1 MEAPAFKPS
10 ILDRAISAISP
21 VAGMKRLAARQ
32 VLHQF
37 SYDGAR
43 ATTKRAQ
50 APAQIAPNSFSVQRD
65 RLQLLR
71 EATDLE
77 NNFAPAKTLN
87 RKYAMYV
94 APQGY
99 HAQTGDSQLDTDVEQ
114 YLNQI
119 WFPNADVAGRA
130 DFFRLMEFGVIGM
143 NRGGDY
149 GWAYMRPG
157 FEEGM
162 SIDDA
167 AQLPFAIQPVE
178 SDRIG
183 GVYQNVVSED
193 YVSGVIVGQDGAKVG
208 YRVFRRGMS
217 AGQYMDPVDVPASQ
231 FVHYLDPMLVDMYR
245 GVSKL
250 DAACSQLRD
259 LYEMID
265 LTKGKSKL
273 AAALTVFTNS
283 IGATSGSGAMDGY
296 SSQLFDNQ
304 QSGMQQDILYG
315 QINHLTAGQD
325 IKFPSNESPG
335 TSDQYL
341 MNLLLKLVA
350 MSYNLP
356 FSFAL
361 DATALG
367 GVSSRLESEQA
378 KAEFE
383 RGQNVLAPHAHRI
396 KNAALID
403 AIGKGYFPA
412 SVADKI
418 GRGRWSYRPHP
429 QPDIGKEA
437 NAAMNLYQNG
447 LLNPMQYWTDDAQDP
462 ENVAKDMVRW
472 AVIKRD
478 AAAREGFTVEEVFG
492 SGPAKPTNISQSET
506 TNTDENGQPVAKA
519 FKQTPAE
526 AERAAVIRELVDLLR
541 EKLPTDQ
548 AIAAAYHIYDG
559 GKTRP
564 QLVAEV
570 RAHLKE
576 KGHANG
582 RRFEFEGWDESKH
595 DRADDGKFGDG
606 GGGHEKKTRSEVR
619 SARASVGE
627 LHPAT
632 KSGKG
637 KNSTLTLADG
647 SPLPPHIKPAMIPPA
662 YANNI
667 KVSKDEKADV
677 WATSEDKDGNVKRVY
692 NPKFSQGNQDVK
704 WNRVTEGVGSINSI
718 RSQIHSDRNSGK
730 NKEESDASWLMSQQA
745 TRPGSEEDTKGNKA
759 LWGNAVSAADFVLTP
774 QKKGPPKVS
783 LKVGDSTIPLRDEGA
798 RAEIAARIASGKPM
812 ENAGYWIKSHGATTL
827 EGRHIVPDID
837 GGARLQ
843 FMGKEGVW
851 HDHKVSDTH
860 LAKML
865 LERKSKAGDTGKIF
879 NTDYSKV
886 AKYAGT
892 LGNGNFSPK
901 DLRTIRANELAH
913 QIIGSEPLHF
923 DSDDERKSFIKSVA
937 EKVSGVLGN
946 RPQQALESYINP
958 AIFDRL
964 KVRQAA

>member
-1 MEAPAFKPS
+1 METPAFKPS
-10 ILDRAISAISP
+10 LLDRAISAISP

-37 SYDGAR
+37 DYDGAR

-99 HAQTGDSQLDTDVEQ
+99 HAQTGDSQLDADVEH
-114 YLNQI
+114 YLNHT
-119 WFPNADVAGRA
+119 WFPTADVAGRA

-157 FEEGM
+157 FEDGM
-162 SIDDA
+162 SVDDA
-167 AQLPFAIQPVE
+167 ARLPFAIQPVE

-193 YVSGVIVGQDGAKVG
+193 YVSGVMIGEDGAKVG
-208 YRVFRRGMS
+208 YRIFRRGMS

-259 LYEMID
+259 LYEMIE

-283 IGATSGSGAMDGY
+283 IGATAGTGAMDGY

-304 QSGMQQDILYG
+304 QSGLQQDILYG

-325 IKFPSNESPG
+325 IKFPANESPG

-383 RGQNVLAPHAHRI
+383 RGQKVLAPHAHRI

-403 AIGKGYFPA
+403 AIGKGLFPA
-412 SVADKI
+412 SVAEKI

-472 AVIKRD
+472 AVIKRE

-506 TNTDENGQPVAKA
+506 TTTDENGQPVEPAAKA
-519 FKQTPAE
+519 FAKRPKKTPAE
-526 AERAAVIRELVDLLR
+526 AERAAIIRDLVDLLK

-548 AIAAAYHIYDG
+548 AIAAAYKIYDA
-559 GKTRP
+559 GKTRA
-564 QLVAEV
+564 QLVSEV
-570 RAHLKE
+570 QARLKE
-576 KGHANG
+576 KEKKAKISKKTPVEKAPDERKPEAVKRAAIIQELIELLKEKLPADQAIAAAYKIYDSGKTREQLVSEVKARLKNKKTNMEMS
-582 RRFEFEGWDESKH
+582 EFESWDESKLLP
-595 DRADDGKFGDG
+595 
-606 GGGHEKKTRSEVR
+606 EK
-619 SARASVGE
+619 
-627 LHPAT
+627 HPKAT
-632 KSGKG
+632 K
-637 KNSTLTLADG
+637 
-647 SPLPPHIKPAMIPPA
+647 
-662 YANNI
+662 
-667 KVSKDEKADV
+667 
-677 WATSEDKDGNVKRVY
+677 
-692 NPKFSQGNQDVK
+692 
-704 WNRVTEGVGSINSI
+704 
-718 RSQIHSDRNSGK
+718 
-730 NKEESDASWLMSQQA
+730 
-745 TRPGSEEDTKGNKA
+745 
-759 LWGNAVSAADFVLTP
+759 
-774 QKKGPPKVS
+774 
-783 LKVGDSTIPLRDEGA
+783 
-798 RAEIAARIASGKPM
+798 
-812 ENAGYWIKSHGATTL
+812 
-827 EGRHIVPDID
+827 
-837 GGARLQ
+837 
-843 FMGKEGVW
+843 
-851 HDHKVSDTH
+851 
-860 LAKML
+860 
-865 LERKSKAGDTGKIF
+865 
-879 NTDYSKV
+879 
-886 AKYAGT
+886 
-892 LGNGNFSPK
+892 
-901 DLRTIRANELAH
+901 
-913 QIIGSEPLHF
+913 
-923 DSDDERKSFIKSVA
+923 
-937 EKVSGVLGN
+937 
-946 RPQQALESYINP
+946 
-958 AIFDRL
+958 
-964 KVRQAA
+964 

>member
-1 MEAPAFKPS
+1 MDAPKFKPTF
-10 ILDRAISAISP
+10 LDRAISAISP
-21 VAGMKRLAARQ
+21 VAGMRRMAARQ

-37 SYDGAR
+37 NYDGAR

-99 HAQTGDSQLDTDVEQ
+99 HAQTGDTQLDTDVEH

-130 DFFRLMEFGVIGM
+130 DFFRLLEFGVIGM

-149 GWAYMRPG
+149 GWAFMRPG

-162 SIDDA
+162 SVDDA
-167 AQLPFAIQPVE
+167 AKLPFAVQPVE

-193 YVSGVIVGQDGAKVG
+193 YVSGVIVGADGAKVG
-208 YRVFRRGMS
+208 YRVFRRGMA
-217 AGQYMDPVDVPASQ
+217 AGQYVDPVDVPASQ

-250 DAACSQLRD
+250 DTACANLRD

-283 IGATSGSGAMDGY
+283 IGATSGPGAMDGY

-304 QSGMQQDILYG
+304 QNGLQQDILYG

-383 RGQNVLAPHAHRI
+383 RGQRVLAPHAHRM

-418 GRGRWSYRPHP
+418 GNGRWSYRPHP

-447 LLNPMQYWTDDAQDP
+447 LLNPLQYWTDDAQDP
-462 ENVAKDMVRW
+462 EKVAQDMVRW
-472 AVIKRD
+472 AAIKRD
-478 AAAREGFTVEEVFG
+478 AAAAQGFTVAEVFG
-492 SGPAKPTNISQSET
+492 NGPAKPTNISQSET
-506 TNTDENGQPVAKA
+506 MQTGEDGQPIEPETTPKQFAFDPSQERDDNGQWVGDGGGDGVPKKKPAGKIGIDETQAILKHIGYKMEPMPYDPIKGTQYRVTHVASGKSSVKSAHEIAHKVAGMRGKIVAKETLKENTQKEA
-519 FKQTPAE
+519 INMLSQTPAE
-526 AERAAVIRELVDLLR
+526 RERAAIIRDLVDLLK

-548 AIAAAYHIYDG
+548 AIAAAYRIYDS
-559 GKTRP
+559 GKTRA

-570 RAHLKE
+570 QARLKE
-576 KGHANG
+576 NG
-582 RRFEFEGWDESKH
+582 
-595 DRADDGKFGDG
+595 
-606 GGGHEKKTRSEVR
+606 KK
-619 SARASVGE
+619 
-627 LHPAT
+627 
-632 KSGKG
+632 
-637 KNSTLTLADG
+637 
-647 SPLPPHIKPAMIPPA
+647 
-662 YANNI
+662 
-667 KVSKDEKADV
+667 
-677 WATSEDKDGNVKRVY
+677 
-692 NPKFSQGNQDVK
+692 
-704 WNRVTEGVGSINSI
+704 
-718 RSQIHSDRNSGK
+718 
-730 NKEESDASWLMSQQA
+730 
-745 TRPGSEEDTKGNKA
+745 
-759 LWGNAVSAADFVLTP
+759 
-774 QKKGPPKVS
+774 
-783 LKVGDSTIPLRDEGA
+783 
-798 RAEIAARIASGKPM
+798 
-812 ENAGYWIKSHGATTL
+812 
-827 EGRHIVPDID
+827 
-837 GGARLQ
+837 
-843 FMGKEGVW
+843 
-851 HDHKVSDTH
+851 
-860 LAKML
+860 
-865 LERKSKAGDTGKIF
+865 
-879 NTDYSKV
+879 
-886 AKYAGT
+886 
-892 LGNGNFSPK
+892 
-901 DLRTIRANELAH
+901 
-913 QIIGSEPLHF
+913 
-923 DSDDERKSFIKSVA
+923 
-937 EKVSGVLGN
+937 
-946 RPQQALESYINP
+946 
-958 AIFDRL
+958 
-964 KVRQAA
+964 

>member
-37 SYDGAR
+37 SYDGAQ

-99 HAQTGDSQLDTDVEQ
+99 HAQTGDPQLDTDVEH
-114 YLNQI
+114 YLNHL

-157 FEEGM
+157 YEEGM

-383 RGQNVLAPHAHRI
+383 RGQKVLAPHAHRI

-403 AIGKGYFPA
+403 AIGKGLFPA

-418 GRGRWSYRPHP
+418 GSGRWSYRPHP

-472 AVIKRD
+472 AIIKRD

-506 TNTDENGQPVAKA
+506 TTTDENGQPVEPAAKA
-519 FKQTPAE
+519 FAKRPKKTPAE
-526 AERAAVIRELVDLLR
+526 AERAVIIRDLVDLLK

-548 AIAAAYHIYDG
+548 AIAAAYKIYDT
-559 GKTRP
+559 GKTRA
-564 QLVAEV
+564 QLVSEV
-570 RAHLKE
+570 QARLKE
-576 KGHANG
+576 KEKNAKISKKAPVDKTPAEKTPEATKRAAIIQDLIELLKEKLPADQAIAAAYKIYDSGKTREQLVSEVKARLKNKKTNMEMS
-582 RRFEFEGWDESKH
+582 EFASWDESKV
-595 DRADDGKFGDG
+595 DRANDGKFGG
-606 GGGHEKKTRSEVR
+606 GGGESKSSSEGETKSTKPSKTEVLKAKLEKLKAGNLERAKDLAETNARVQELHGKLVDQLKSNKSTDELKKTVADLGAKLAETE
-619 SARASVGE
+619 A
-627 LHPAT
+627 HT
-632 KSGKG
+632 KSIEAALANEDRISDKYGDDSDESKSAKEKTSKAA
-637 KNSTLTLADG
+637 KNL
-647 SPLPPHIKPAMIPPA
+647 
-662 YANNI
+662 
-667 KVSKDEKADV
+667 
-677 WATSEDKDGNVKRVY
+677 
-692 NPKFSQGNQDVK
+692 NQ
-704 WNRVTEGVGSINSI
+704 NEPINSI
-718 RSQIHSDRNSGK
+718 KFAAVGERGGIKASPKAPKSDTPNKDPQGK
-730 NKEESDASWLMSQQA
+730 GTA
-745 TRPGSEEDTKGNKA
+745 KG
-759 LWGNAVSAADFVLTP
+759 D
-774 QKKGPPKVS
+774 
-783 LKVGDSTIPLRDEGA
+783 
-798 RAEIAARIASGKPM
+798 ASGKSGAKVTADQEKTLQNKADEFNDKESNTKNGRASLGALKSVFQRGLGAFATSHSPVVKSAEQWAFARVNAFLYLLKNGRP
-812 ENAGYWIKSHGATTL
+812 ENAKYTTDFDLLPEKHPKAT
-827 EGRHIVPDID
+827 
-837 GGARLQ
+837 
-843 FMGKEGVW
+843 K
-851 HDHKVSDTH
+851 
-860 LAKML
+860 
-865 LERKSKAGDTGKIF
+865 
-879 NTDYSKV
+879 
-886 AKYAGT
+886 
-892 LGNGNFSPK
+892 
-901 DLRTIRANELAH
+901 
-913 QIIGSEPLHF
+913 
-923 DSDDERKSFIKSVA
+923 
-937 EKVSGVLGN
+937 
-946 RPQQALESYINP
+946 
-958 AIFDRL
+958 
-964 KVRQAA
+964 

>member
-1 MEAPAFKPS
+1 METPAFKPS
-10 ILDRAISAISP
+10 LLDRAISAISP

-37 SYDGAR
+37 DYDGAR

-99 HAQTGDSQLDTDVEQ
+99 HAQTGDSQLDADVEH
-114 YLNQI
+114 YLNHT

-157 FEEGM
+157 FEDGM
-162 SIDDA
+162 SVDDA
-167 AQLPFAIQPVE
+167 ARLPFAIQPVE

-193 YVSGVIVGQDGAKVG
+193 YVSGVMIGEDGAKVG

-259 LYEMID
+259 LYEMIE

-283 IGATSGSGAMDGY
+283 IGATAGTGAMDGY

-304 QSGMQQDILYG
+304 QSGLQQDILYG

-325 IKFPSNESPG
+325 IKFPANESPG

-383 RGQNVLAPHAHRI
+383 RGQKVLAPHAHRI

-403 AIGKGYFPA
+403 AIGKGLFPA
-412 SVADKI
+412 SVAEKI

-472 AVIKRD
+472 AVIKRE

-506 TNTDENGQPVAKA
+506 TVAEDPVEPAAKA
-519 FKQTPAE
+519 FKKTPAE
-526 AERAAVIRELVDLLR
+526 AERAAIIRDLVDLLK

-548 AIAAAYHIYDG
+548 AIAAAYKIYDA
-559 GKTRP
+559 GKTRA
-564 QLVAEV
+564 QLVSEV
-570 RAHLKE
+570 KARLKNKKTNME
-576 KGHANG
+576 MS
-582 RRFEFEGWDESKH
+582 EFESWDESKLLP
-595 DRADDGKFGDG
+595 
-606 GGGHEKKTRSEVR
+606 EK
-619 SARASVGE
+619 
-627 LHPAT
+627 HPKAT
-632 KSGKG
+632 K
-637 KNSTLTLADG
+637 
-647 SPLPPHIKPAMIPPA
+647 
-662 YANNI
+662 
-667 KVSKDEKADV
+667 
-677 WATSEDKDGNVKRVY
+677 
-692 NPKFSQGNQDVK
+692 
-704 WNRVTEGVGSINSI
+704 
-718 RSQIHSDRNSGK
+718 
-730 NKEESDASWLMSQQA
+730 
-745 TRPGSEEDTKGNKA
+745 
-759 LWGNAVSAADFVLTP
+759 
-774 QKKGPPKVS
+774 
-783 LKVGDSTIPLRDEGA
+783 
-798 RAEIAARIASGKPM
+798 
-812 ENAGYWIKSHGATTL
+812 
-827 EGRHIVPDID
+827 
-837 GGARLQ
+837 
-843 FMGKEGVW
+843 
-851 HDHKVSDTH
+851 
-860 LAKML
+860 
-865 LERKSKAGDTGKIF
+865 
-879 NTDYSKV
+879 
-886 AKYAGT
+886 
-892 LGNGNFSPK
+892 
-901 DLRTIRANELAH
+901 
-913 QIIGSEPLHF
+913 
-923 DSDDERKSFIKSVA
+923 
-937 EKVSGVLGN
+937 
-946 RPQQALESYINP
+946 
-958 AIFDRL
+958 
-964 KVRQAA
+964 

>member
-99 HAQTGDSQLDTDVEQ
+99 HAQTGDPQLDTDVEH
-114 YLNQI
+114 YLNHL

-167 AQLPFAIQPVE
+167 SQLPFAIQPVE

-383 RGQNVLAPHAHRI
+383 RGQKVLAPHAHRI

-403 AIGKGYFPA
+403 AIGKGLFPA
-412 SVADKI
+412 SVAEKI
-418 GRGRWSYRPHP
+418 GSGRWSYRPHP

-472 AVIKRD
+472 AIIKRD

-506 TNTDENGQPVAKA
+506 TTTDENGQPVEPAAKA
-519 FKQTPAE
+519 FAKRPKKTPAE
-526 AERAAVIRELVDLLR
+526 AERAAIIRDLVDLLK

-548 AIAAAYHIYDG
+548 AIAAAYKIYDS
-559 GKTRP
+559 GKTRA
-564 QLVAEV
+564 QLVSEV
-570 RAHLKE
+570 QARLKE
-576 KGHANG
+576 KEKNAKISKKAPVDKTPAEKKPEATKRAAIIQDLIELLKEKLPADQAIAAAYKIYDSGKTREQLVSEVKARLKNKKTNMEMS
-582 RRFEFEGWDESKH
+582 EFESWDESKV
-595 DRADDGKFGDG
+595 DRADDGKFGG
-606 GGGHEKKTRSEVR
+606 GGGGSKSSSEGETKSTKPSKTEALKAKLEKLKAGNLERAKDLAETNARVQELHGKLVDQLKSNKSTDELKKTVADLGAKLAETE
-619 SARASVGE
+619 A
-627 LHPAT
+627 HT
-632 KSGKG
+632 KSIAAALANEDRISDKYGDDSDESKSAKEKTSKAA
-637 KNSTLTLADG
+637 KNL
-647 SPLPPHIKPAMIPPA
+647 
-662 YANNI
+662 
-667 KVSKDEKADV
+667 
-677 WATSEDKDGNVKRVY
+677 
-692 NPKFSQGNQDVK
+692 NQ
-704 WNRVTEGVGSINSI
+704 NEPINSI
-718 RSQIHSDRNSGK
+718 KFAAVGERGGIKASPKAPKSDTPNKDPQGK
-730 NKEESDASWLMSQQA
+730 GTA
-745 TRPGSEEDTKGNKA
+745 KG
-759 LWGNAVSAADFVLTP
+759 D
-774 QKKGPPKVS
+774 
-783 LKVGDSTIPLRDEGA
+783 
-798 RAEIAARIASGKPM
+798 ASGKSGAKVTAEQEKTLQNKADEFNEKESNTKNGRAALGALKSVFQRGLGAFATSHSPVVKSAEQWAFARVNAFLYLLKNGRP
-812 ENAGYWIKSHGATTL
+812 ENAKYTTDFDLLPEKHPKAT
-827 EGRHIVPDID
+827 
-837 GGARLQ
+837 
-843 FMGKEGVW
+843 K
-851 HDHKVSDTH
+851 
-860 LAKML
+860 
-865 LERKSKAGDTGKIF
+865 
-879 NTDYSKV
+879 
-886 AKYAGT
+886 
-892 LGNGNFSPK
+892 
-901 DLRTIRANELAH
+901 
-913 QIIGSEPLHF
+913 
-923 DSDDERKSFIKSVA
+923 
-937 EKVSGVLGN
+937 
-946 RPQQALESYINP
+946 
-958 AIFDRL
+958 
-964 KVRQAA
+964 

>member
-1 MEAPAFKPS
+1 
-10 ILDRAISAISP
+10 
-21 VAGMKRLAARQ
+21 
-32 VLHQF
+32 
-37 SYDGAR
+37 
-43 ATTKRAQ
+43 
-50 APAQIAPNSFSVQRD
+50 
-65 RLQLLR
+65 
-71 EATDLE
+71 
-77 NNFAPAKTLN
+77 
-87 RKYAMYV
+87 MYV

-99 HAQTGDSQLDTDVEQ
+99 HAQTGDSQLDTDVEH

-130 DFFRLMEFGVIGM
+130 DFFRLLEFGVIGM

-149 GWAYMRPG
+149 GWAFMRPG

-162 SIDDA
+162 NVDDA
-167 AQLPFAIQPVE
+167 AKLPFAIQPVE

-193 YVSGVIVGQDGAKVG
+193 YVSGVIIGEDGAKVG

-250 DAACSQLRD
+250 DAACANLRD

-265 LTKGKSKL
+265 LTKGKAKL

-283 IGATSGSGAMDGY
+283 IGATAGTGAMDGY
-296 SSQLFDNQ
+296 ASQVFDNQ
-304 QSGMQQDILYG
+304 QSGLQQDILYG
-315 QINHLTAGQD
+315 QINHLTAGSE

-341 MNLLLKLVA
+341 MTMLLKLVA

-383 RGQNVLAPHAHRI
+383 RGQKVLAPHAHRI

-472 AVIKRD
+472 AVIKRE
-478 AAAREGFTVEEVFG
+478 AAQREGFTVEEVFG

-506 TNTDENGQPVAKA
+506 TTTDENGQPVAKA

-526 AERAAVIRELVDLLR
+526 AERAAVIRELVDLLKA
-541 EKLPTDQ
+541 KLPTDQ
-548 AIAAAYHIYDG
+548 AIAAAYKIYDA
-559 GKTRP
+559 GKTRA

-570 RAHLKE
+570 KARLKDNSHSAE
-576 KGHANG
+576 RH
-582 RRFEFEGWDESKH
+582 FETWDESKH
-595 DRADDGKFGDG
+595 PRADDGKFGG
-606 GGGHEKKTRSEVR
+606 GGKKSKGDPEYSTGGVPWTKRKIDSYKVGNLLQEAGVHVKESDVYGSQAVITTSSRDHADKAAMLLNKTGIYKVRGIVETTEDAKENKGTNLVPTQVKIWRVHAHIPQAKSPEKK
-619 SARASVGE
+619 
-627 LHPAT
+627 
-632 KSGKG
+632 
-637 KNSTLTLADG
+637 
-647 SPLPPHIKPAMIPPA
+647 
-662 YANNI
+662 
-667 KVSKDEKADV
+667 
-677 WATSEDKDGNVKRVY
+677 
-692 NPKFSQGNQDVK
+692 
-704 WNRVTEGVGSINSI
+704 
-718 RSQIHSDRNSGK
+718 
-730 NKEESDASWLMSQQA
+730 
-745 TRPGSEEDTKGNKA
+745 
-759 LWGNAVSAADFVLTP
+759 
-774 QKKGPPKVS
+774 
-783 LKVGDSTIPLRDEGA
+783 
-798 RAEIAARIASGKPM
+798 
-812 ENAGYWIKSHGATTL
+812 
-827 EGRHIVPDID
+827 
-837 GGARLQ
+837 
-843 FMGKEGVW
+843 
-851 HDHKVSDTH
+851 
-860 LAKML
+860 
-865 LERKSKAGDTGKIF
+865 
-879 NTDYSKV
+879 
-886 AKYAGT
+886 
-892 LGNGNFSPK
+892 
-901 DLRTIRANELAH
+901 
-913 QIIGSEPLHF
+913 
-923 DSDDERKSFIKSVA
+923 
-937 EKVSGVLGN
+937 
-946 RPQQALESYINP
+946 
-958 AIFDRL
+958 
-964 KVRQAA
+964 

>member
-99 HAQTGDSQLDTDVEQ
+99 HAQTGDPQLDTDVEH
-114 YLNQI
+114 YLNHL

-157 FEEGM
+157 YEEGM

-167 AQLPFAIQPVE
+167 SQLPFAIQPVE

-383 RGQNVLAPHAHRI
+383 RGQKVLAPHAHRI

-403 AIGKGYFPA
+403 AIGKGLFPA

-418 GRGRWSYRPHP
+418 GSGRWSYRPHP

-472 AVIKRD
+472 AIIKRD

-506 TNTDENGQPVAKA
+506 TTTEENGDPVKTEKEFHRLAVDPSVK
-519 FKQTPAE
+519 
-526 AERAAVIRELVDLLR
+526 RAVTIRYMVDLLK
-541 EKLPTDQ
+541 EVLPTEQ
-548 AIAAAYHIYDG
+548 AIAAAYKIYDSDQVRPSVANEVSDKIIERDKAIKDRIKFREEQAIQKAKEHVNIVREAVALLKG
-559 GKTRP
+559 MGVSENYAQIIAQYVQDNFKTRR
-564 QLVAEV
+564 QMLAVARRKGEEW
-570 RAHLKE
+570 LKLNKPE
-576 KGHANG
+576 NKGTKKEA
-582 RRFEFEGWDESKH
+582 SKF
-595 DRADDGKFGDG
+595 A
-606 GGGHEKKTRSEVR
+606 
-619 SARASVGE
+619 AVGE
-627 LHPAT
+627 RGGIKASPKAP
-632 KSGKG
+632 KSDTPNKNPQGKG
-637 KNSTLTLADG
+637 TA
-647 SPLPPHIKPAMIPPA
+647 
-662 YANNI
+662 
-667 KVSKDEKADV
+667 
-677 WATSEDKDGNVKRVY
+677 
-692 NPKFSQGNQDVK
+692 
-704 WNRVTEGVGSINSI
+704 
-718 RSQIHSDRNSGK
+718 
-730 NKEESDASWLMSQQA
+730 
-745 TRPGSEEDTKGNKA
+745 KG
-759 LWGNAVSAADFVLTP
+759 D
-774 QKKGPPKVS
+774 
-783 LKVGDSTIPLRDEGA
+783 
-798 RAEIAARIASGKPM
+798 ASGKSGAKVTAEQEKTLQNKADEFNDKESNTKNGRASLGALKSVFQRGLGAFATSHSPVVKSAEQWAFARVNAFLYLLKNGRP
-812 ENAGYWIKSHGATTL
+812 ENAKYTTDFDLLPEKHPKAT
-827 EGRHIVPDID
+827 
-837 GGARLQ
+837 
-843 FMGKEGVW
+843 K
-851 HDHKVSDTH
+851 
-860 LAKML
+860 
-865 LERKSKAGDTGKIF
+865 
-879 NTDYSKV
+879 
-886 AKYAGT
+886 
-892 LGNGNFSPK
+892 
-901 DLRTIRANELAH
+901 
-913 QIIGSEPLHF
+913 
-923 DSDDERKSFIKSVA
+923 
-937 EKVSGVLGN
+937 
-946 RPQQALESYINP
+946 
-958 AIFDRL
+958 
-964 KVRQAA
+964 

>member
-21 VAGMKRLAARQ
+21 VAGMRRLAARQ

-37 SYDGAR
+37 SYDGAQ

-99 HAQTGDSQLDTDVEQ
+99 HAQTGDPQLDTDVEY
-114 YLNQI
+114 YLNHL

-157 FEEGM
+157 YEEGM

-167 AQLPFAIQPVE
+167 SQLPFAIQPVE

-193 YVSGVIVGQDGAKVG
+193 YVSGVIIGQDGAKVG

-259 LYEMID
+259 LYEMIE

-383 RGQNVLAPHAHRI
+383 RGQKVLAPHAHRI

-403 AIGKGYFPA
+403 AIGKGLFPA

-472 AVIKRD
+472 AIIKRD

-506 TNTDENGQPVAKA
+506 TTTDENGQPVEPAAKA
-519 FKQTPAE
+519 FAKRPKKTPAE
-526 AERAAVIRELVDLLR
+526 AERAAIIRDLVDLLK

-548 AIAAAYHIYDG
+548 AVAAAYKIYDE
-559 GKTRP
+559 GKTRA
-564 QLVAEV
+564 QLV
-570 RAHLKE
+570 
-576 KGHANG
+576 
-582 RRFEFEGWDESKH
+582 
-595 DRADDGKFGDG
+595 
-606 GGGHEKKTRSEVR
+606 SEVK
-619 SARASVGE
+619 ARLKDKGTKKEASEFAAVGE
-627 LHPAT
+627 RGGIKASPKAP
-632 KSGKG
+632 KSDTPNKDPQGKG
-637 KNSTLTLADG
+637 TA
-647 SPLPPHIKPAMIPPA
+647 
-662 YANNI
+662 
-667 KVSKDEKADV
+667 
-677 WATSEDKDGNVKRVY
+677 
-692 NPKFSQGNQDVK
+692 
-704 WNRVTEGVGSINSI
+704 
-718 RSQIHSDRNSGK
+718 
-730 NKEESDASWLMSQQA
+730 
-745 TRPGSEEDTKGNKA
+745 KG
-759 LWGNAVSAADFVLTP
+759 D
-774 QKKGPPKVS
+774 
-783 LKVGDSTIPLRDEGA
+783 
-798 RAEIAARIASGKPM
+798 ASGKSGAKVTADQEKTLQNKADEFNDNESNTKNGRAALGALKSVFQRGLGAFATSHSPVVKSAEQWAFARVNAFLYLLKNGRP
-812 ENAGYWIKSHGATTL
+812 ENAKYTTDFDLLPEKHPKAT
-827 EGRHIVPDID
+827 
-837 GGARLQ
+837 
-843 FMGKEGVW
+843 K
-851 HDHKVSDTH
+851 
-860 LAKML
+860 
-865 LERKSKAGDTGKIF
+865 
-879 NTDYSKV
+879 
-886 AKYAGT
+886 
-892 LGNGNFSPK
+892 
-901 DLRTIRANELAH
+901 
-913 QIIGSEPLHF
+913 
-923 DSDDERKSFIKSVA
+923 
-937 EKVSGVLGN
+937 
-946 RPQQALESYINP
+946 
-958 AIFDRL
+958 
-964 KVRQAA
+964 

>member
-1 MEAPAFKPS
+1 MDTPPFKPT

-21 VAGMKRLAARQ
+21 VAGMRRLAARQ

-99 HAQTGDSQLDTDVEQ
+99 HAQTGDSQLDTDVEY

-130 DFFRLMEFGVIGM
+130 DFFRLLDFGVIGM

-149 GWAYMRPG
+149 GWAFMRPG

-167 AQLPFAIQPVE
+167 AKLPFAIQPVE

-193 YVSGVIVGQDGAKVG
+193 YVSGVIIGEDGAKVG

-250 DAACSQLRD
+250 DAACANLRD

-265 LTKGKSKL
+265 LTKGKAKL

-283 IGATSGSGAMDGY
+283 IGATAGTGAMDGY
-296 SSQLFDNQ
+296 ASQVFDNQ
-304 QSGMQQDILYG
+304 QSGLQQDILYG
-315 QINHLTAGQD
+315 QINHLTAGSE

-341 MNLLLKLVA
+341 MTMLLKLVA

-383 RGQNVLAPHAHRI
+383 RGQKVLAPHAHRI

-472 AVIKRD
+472 AVIKRE
-478 AAAREGFTVEEVFG
+478 AAQREGFTVEEVFG

-506 TNTDENGQPVAKA
+506 TTTDENGQPVAKA

-526 AERAAVIRELVDLLR
+526 AERAAVIRELVDLLKA
-541 EKLPTDQ
+541 KLPTDQ
-548 AIAAAYHIYDG
+548 AIAAAYKIYDA
-559 GKTRP
+559 GKTRA

-570 RAHLKE
+570 K
-576 KGHANG
+576 
-582 RRFEFEGWDESKH
+582 
-595 DRADDGKFGDG
+595 
-606 GGGHEKKTRSEVR
+606 
-619 SARASVGE
+619 ARMA
-627 LHPAT
+627 
-632 KSGKG
+632 
-637 KNSTLTLADG
+637 
-647 SPLPPHIKPAMIPPA
+647 
-662 YANNI
+662 
-667 KVSKDEKADV
+667 
-677 WATSEDKDGNVKRVY
+677 
-692 NPKFSQGNQDVK
+692 
-704 WNRVTEGVGSINSI
+704 
-718 RSQIHSDRNSGK
+718 
-730 NKEESDASWLMSQQA
+730 
-745 TRPGSEEDTKGNKA
+745 
-759 LWGNAVSAADFVLTP
+759 
-774 QKKGPPKVS
+774 
-783 LKVGDSTIPLRDEGA
+783 
-798 RAEIAARIASGKPM
+798 
-812 ENAGYWIKSHGATTL
+812 
-827 EGRHIVPDID
+827 
-837 GGARLQ
+837 
-843 FMGKEGVW
+843 
-851 HDHKVSDTH
+851 
-860 LAKML
+860 
-865 LERKSKAGDTGKIF
+865 
-879 NTDYSKV
+879 
-886 AKYAGT
+886 
-892 LGNGNFSPK
+892 
-901 DLRTIRANELAH
+901 
-913 QIIGSEPLHF
+913 
-923 DSDDERKSFIKSVA
+923 
-937 EKVSGVLGN
+937 
-946 RPQQALESYINP
+946 
-958 AIFDRL
+958 
-964 KVRQAA
+964 

>member
-1 MEAPAFKPS
+1 MDTPPFKPT

-21 VAGMKRLAARQ
+21 VAGMRRLAARQ

-99 HAQTGDSQLDTDVEQ
+99 HAQTGDSQLDTDVEH

-130 DFFRLMEFGVIGM
+130 DFFRLLEFGVIGM

-149 GWAYMRPG
+149 GWAFMRPG

-167 AQLPFAIQPVE
+167 AKLPFAIQPVE

-193 YVSGVIVGQDGAKVG
+193 YVSGIIIGEDGAKVG

-250 DAACSQLRD
+250 DAACANLRD

-265 LTKGKSKL
+265 LTKGKAKL

-283 IGATSGSGAMDGY
+283 IGATAGTGAMDGY
-296 SSQLFDNQ
+296 ASQVFDNQ
-304 QSGMQQDILYG
+304 QSGLQQDILYG
-315 QINHLTAGQD
+315 QINHLTAGSE

-341 MNLLLKLVA
+341 MTMLLKLVA

-383 RGQNVLAPHAHRI
+383 RGQKVLAPHAHRI

-472 AVIKRD
+472 AVIKRE
-478 AAAREGFTVEEVFG
+478 AAQREGFTVEEVFG

-506 TNTDENGQPVAKA
+506 TTTDENGQPVAKA

-526 AERAAVIRELVDLLR
+526 AERAAVIRELVDLLKA
-541 EKLPTDQ
+541 KLPTDQ

-559 GKTRP
+559 GKTRA

-570 RAHLKE
+570 KSHLKQ

-582 RRFEFEGWDESKH
+582 RRFDFEEWDESKH
-595 DRADDGKFGDG
+595 PRADDGKFGG
-606 GGGHEKKTRSEVR
+606 GGGTSTIKPEHETIKSG
-619 SARASVGE
+619 GE
-627 LHPAT
+627 LTRHLKKHYALTTEEAKRLIQQSGLPAGANT
-632 KSGKG
+632 VHKPEQIK
-637 KNSTLTLADG
+637 KVLDAAKQIRDG
-647 SPLPPHIKPAMIPPA
+647 SSEAPKDTSQKAIASDLFKGGTYGKTYGLEAKEPRQNVGGVYSTGGFDFEGRPTADFWDDWSD
-662 YANNI
+662 N
-667 KVSKDEKADV
+667 KDEMKSKGWSV
-677 WATSEDKDGNVKRVY
+677 YKD
-692 NPKFSQGNQDVK
+692 
-704 WNRVTEGVGSINSI
+704 
-718 RSQIHSDRNSGK
+718 
-730 NKEESDASWLMSQQA
+730 
-745 TRPGSEEDTKGNKA
+745 
-759 LWGNAVSAADFVLTP
+759 
-774 QKKGPPKVS
+774 
-783 LKVGDSTIPLRDEGA
+783 
-798 RAEIAARIASGKPM
+798 
-812 ENAGYWIKSHGATTL
+812 
-827 EGRHIVPDID
+827 D
-837 GGARLQ
+837 GG
-843 FMGKEGVW
+843 FVIKFTVPIS
-851 HDHKVSDTH
+851 HVSH
-860 LAKML
+860 AESSL
-865 LERKSKAGDTGKIF
+865 R
-879 NTDYSKV
+879 
-886 AKYAGT
+886 GT
-892 LGNGNFSPK
+892 K
-901 DLRTIRANELAH
+901 
-913 QIIGSEPLHF
+913 
-923 DSDDERKSFIKSVA
+923 
-937 EKVSGVLGN
+937 
-946 RPQQALESYINP
+946 
-958 AIFDRL
+958 
-964 KVRQAA
+964 

>member
-1 MEAPAFKPS
+1 METPPFKPT

-21 VAGMKRLAARQ
+21 VAGMRRLAARQ

-99 HAQTGDSQLDTDVEQ
+99 HAQTGDSQLDTDVEH

-130 DFFRLMEFGVIGM
+130 DFFRLLEFGVIGM

-193 YVSGVIVGQDGAKVG
+193 YVSGIIIGEDGAKVG
-208 YRVFRRGMS
+208 YRVFRRGMA

-250 DAACSQLRD
+250 DAACANLRD

-265 LTKGKSKL
+265 LTKGKAKL

-283 IGATSGSGAMDGY
+283 IGATAGTGAMDGY
-296 SSQLFDNQ
+296 ASQVFDNQ
-304 QSGMQQDILYG
+304 QSGLQQDILYG
-315 QINHLTAGQD
+315 QINHLTAGSE

-341 MNLLLKLVA
+341 MTMLLKLVA

-383 RGQNVLAPHAHRI
+383 RGQKVLAPHAHRI

-412 SVADKI
+412 SVANKI

-472 AVIKRD
+472 AVIKRQ
-478 AAAREGFTVEEVFG
+478 AAQREGFTVEEVFG

-506 TNTDENGQPVAKA
+506 TTTDENGQPVAKA

-526 AERAAVIRELVDLLR
+526 AERAAVIRELVDLLKA
-541 EKLPTDQ
+541 KLPTDQ
-548 AIAAAYHIYDG
+548 AIAAAYKIYDA
-559 GKTRP
+559 GKTRA

-570 RAHLKE
+570 KANLKDNSHSAE
-576 KGHANG
+576 RH
-582 RRFEFEGWDESKH
+582 FETWDESKH
-595 DRADDGKFGDG
+595 PRADDGQFGDG
-606 GGGHEKKTRSEVR
+606 PGDSSKGKQEK
-619 SARASVGE
+619 ASKAE
-627 LHPAT
+627 T
-632 KSGKG
+632 KS
-637 KNSTLTLADG
+637 TR
-647 SPLPPHIKPAMIPPA
+647 PPPA
-662 YANNI
+662 KATPKCDERCQRAKAAHVMVDKSIQRYA
-667 KVSKDEKADV
+667 
-677 WATSEDKDGNVKRVY
+677 
-692 NPKFSQGNQDVK
+692 
-704 WNRVTEGVGSINSI
+704 
-718 RSQIHSDRNSGK
+718 
-730 NKEESDASWLMSQQA
+730 EEHNE
-745 TRPGSEEDTKGNKA
+745 P
-759 LWGNAVSAADFVLTP
+759 
-774 QKKGPPKVS
+774 
-783 LKVGDSTIPLRDEGA
+783 
-798 RAEIAARIASGKPM
+798 
-812 ENAGYWIKSHGATTL
+812 
-827 EGRHIVPDID
+827 
-837 GGARLQ
+837 
-843 FMGKEGVW
+843 
-851 HDHKVSDTH
+851 
-860 LAKML
+860 
-865 LERKSKAGDTGKIF
+865 
-879 NTDYSKV
+879 KV
-886 AKYAGT
+886 AKALGGVSFPNGEPIDIAIPGPDGVVKHGVELKTMVANSNGKITMKGDAIARKKSWERKNKAQIHTIVIDDSQVMNAKGEGKHDESKRKIYYASGY
-892 LGNGNFSPK
+892 GSF
-901 DLRTIRANELAH
+901 R
-913 QIIGSEPLHF
+913 IGSLHEVKGGW
-923 DSDDERKSFIKSVA
+923 DEVKGLMNTPYK
-937 EKVSGVLGN
+937 KL
-946 RPQQALESYINP
+946 PT
-958 AIFDRL
+958 
-964 KVRQAA
+964 AAKKR

>member
-99 HAQTGDSQLDTDVEQ
+99 HAQTGDPQLDTDVEH
-114 YLNQI
+114 YLNHL

-157 FEEGM
+157 YEEGM

-383 RGQNVLAPHAHRI
+383 RGQKVLAPHAHRI

-403 AIGKGYFPA
+403 AIGKGLFPA

-418 GRGRWSYRPHP
+418 GSGRWSYRPHP

-472 AVIKRD
+472 AIIKRD

-506 TNTDENGQPVAKA
+506 TTTDENGQPVEPAAKA
-519 FKQTPAE
+519 FAKRPKKTPAE
-526 AERAAVIRELVDLLR
+526 AERAVIIRDLVDLLK

-548 AIAAAYHIYDG
+548 AIAAAYKIYDT
-559 GKTRP
+559 GKTRA
-564 QLVAEV
+564 QLVSEV
-570 RAHLKE
+570 QARLKE
-576 KGHANG
+576 KEKNAKISKKAPVDKTPAEKTPEATKRAAIIQDLIELLKEKLPADQAIAAAYKIYDSGKTREQLVSEVKARLKNKKTNMEMS
-582 RRFEFEGWDESKH
+582 EFASWDESKV
-595 DRADDGKFGDG
+595 DRANDGKFGG
-606 GGGHEKKTRSEVR
+606 GGGESKSSSEGETKSTKPSKTEVLKAKLEKLKAGNLERAKDLAETNARVQELHGKLVDQLKSNKSTDELKKTVADLGAKLAETE
-619 SARASVGE
+619 A
-627 LHPAT
+627 HT
-632 KSGKG
+632 KSIEAALANEDRISDKYGDDSDESKSAKEKTSKAA
-637 KNSTLTLADG
+637 KNL
-647 SPLPPHIKPAMIPPA
+647 
-662 YANNI
+662 
-667 KVSKDEKADV
+667 
-677 WATSEDKDGNVKRVY
+677 
-692 NPKFSQGNQDVK
+692 NQ
-704 WNRVTEGVGSINSI
+704 NEPINSI
-718 RSQIHSDRNSGK
+718 KFAAVGERGGIKASPKAPKSDTPNKDPQGK
-730 NKEESDASWLMSQQA
+730 GTA
-745 TRPGSEEDTKGNKA
+745 KG
-759 LWGNAVSAADFVLTP
+759 D
-774 QKKGPPKVS
+774 
-783 LKVGDSTIPLRDEGA
+783 
-798 RAEIAARIASGKPM
+798 ASGKSGAKVTADQEKTLQNKADEFNDKESNTKNGRASLGALKSVFQRGLGAFATSHSPVVKSAEQWAFARVNAFLYLLKNGRP
-812 ENAGYWIKSHGATTL
+812 ENAKYTTDFDLLPEKHPKAT
-827 EGRHIVPDID
+827 
-837 GGARLQ
+837 
-843 FMGKEGVW
+843 K
-851 HDHKVSDTH
+851 
-860 LAKML
+860 
-865 LERKSKAGDTGKIF
+865 
-879 NTDYSKV
+879 
-886 AKYAGT
+886 
-892 LGNGNFSPK
+892 
-901 DLRTIRANELAH
+901 
-913 QIIGSEPLHF
+913 
-923 DSDDERKSFIKSVA
+923 
-937 EKVSGVLGN
+937 
-946 RPQQALESYINP
+946 
-958 AIFDRL
+958 
-964 KVRQAA
+964 

>member
-99 HAQTGDSQLDTDVEQ
+99 HAQTGDPQLDTDVEH
-114 YLNQI
+114 YLNHL

-157 FEEGM
+157 YEEGM

-383 RGQNVLAPHAHRI
+383 RGQKVLAPHAHRI

-403 AIGKGYFPA
+403 AIGKGLFPA

-418 GRGRWSYRPHP
+418 GSGRWSYRPHP

-472 AVIKRD
+472 AIIKRD

-506 TNTDENGQPVAKA
+506 TTTDENGQPVESAAKA
-519 FKQTPAE
+519 FAKRPKKTPAE
-526 AERAAVIRELVDLLR
+526 AERAAIIRDLVDLLK

-548 AIAAAYHIYDG
+548 AVAAAYKIYDE
-559 GKTRP
+559 GKTRS

-570 RAHLKE
+570 KARLKD
-576 KGHANG
+576 KGTKKEAS
-582 RRFEFEGWDESKH
+582 EFESWDESKV
-595 DRADDGKFGDG
+595 DRADDGKFGG
-606 GGGHEKKTRSEVR
+606 GGGGSKSSSEGETKSTKPSKTEALKAKLEKLKAGNLERAKDLAETNARVQELHGKLVDQLKSNKSTDELKKTVADLGAKLAETEAHTKSIEAALANEDRISDKYGDDSDESK
-619 SARASVGE
+619 SAKEKTSKAAKNLRQNEPINPIKFAAVGE
-627 LHPAT
+627 RGGIKASPKAP
-632 KSGKG
+632 KSDTPNKDPQGK
-637 KNSTLTLADG
+637 
-647 SPLPPHIKPAMIPPA
+647 
-662 YANNI
+662 
-667 KVSKDEKADV
+667 
-677 WATSEDKDGNVKRVY
+677 
-692 NPKFSQGNQDVK
+692 
-704 WNRVTEGVGSINSI
+704 
-718 RSQIHSDRNSGK
+718 
-730 NKEESDASWLMSQQA
+730 
-745 TRPGSEEDTKGNKA
+745 DTAKG
-759 LWGNAVSAADFVLTP
+759 D
-774 QKKGPPKVS
+774 
-783 LKVGDSTIPLRDEGA
+783 
-798 RAEIAARIASGKPM
+798 ASGKSGAKVTADQEKTLQNKADEFNEKESNTKNGRAALGALKSVFQRGLGAFATSHSPVVKSAEQWAFARVNAFLYLLKNGRP
-812 ENAGYWIKSHGATTL
+812 ENAKYTTDFDLLPEKHPKAT
-827 EGRHIVPDID
+827 
-837 GGARLQ
+837 
-843 FMGKEGVW
+843 K
-851 HDHKVSDTH
+851 
-860 LAKML
+860 
-865 LERKSKAGDTGKIF
+865 
-879 NTDYSKV
+879 
-886 AKYAGT
+886 
-892 LGNGNFSPK
+892 
-901 DLRTIRANELAH
+901 
-913 QIIGSEPLHF
+913 
-923 DSDDERKSFIKSVA
+923 
-937 EKVSGVLGN
+937 
-946 RPQQALESYINP
+946 
-958 AIFDRL
+958 
-964 KVRQAA
+964 

>member
-1 MEAPAFKPS
+1 METPAFKPS
-10 ILDRAISAISP
+10 FLDRAISAISP

-37 SYDGAR
+37 EYDGAR

-99 HAQTGDSQLDTDVEQ
+99 HAQTGDSQLDADVEH
-114 YLNQI
+114 YLNHT
-119 WFPNADVAGRA
+119 WFPTADVAGRA

-157 FEEGM
+157 FEDGM
-162 SIDDA
+162 SVDDA
-167 AQLPFAIQPVE
+167 ARLPFAIQPVE

-193 YVSGVIVGQDGAKVG
+193 YVSGVMIGEDGAKVG

-259 LYEMID
+259 LYEMIE

-283 IGATSGSGAMDGY
+283 IGATAGTGAMDGY

-304 QSGMQQDILYG
+304 QSGLQQDILYG

-325 IKFPSNESPG
+325 IKFPANESPG

-383 RGQNVLAPHAHRI
+383 RGQKVLAPHAHRI

-403 AIGKGYFPA
+403 AIGKGLFPA
-412 SVADKI
+412 SVAEKI

-462 ENVAKDMVRW
+462 ENVAQDMVRW
-472 AVIKRD
+472 AVIKRE

-506 TNTDENGQPVAKA
+506 TTTDENGQPVAPAAKA
-519 FKQTPAE
+519 FKKTPAE
-526 AERAAVIRELVDLLR
+526 AERAAIIRDLVDLLK

-548 AIAAAYHIYDG
+548 AIAAAYKIYDE
-559 GKTRP
+559 GKTRA
-564 QLVAEV
+564 QLVSEV
-570 RAHLKE
+570 KARLKNKKTNME
-576 KGHANG
+576 MSK
-582 RRFEFEGWDESKH
+582 FESWDESKH
-595 DRADDGKFGDG
+595 DRADDGKFGG
-606 GGGHEKKTRSEVR
+606 GGSGTKTEEAPSSKAETHETNRMNRIDGILSKGDPSTKVITPDGPSSDAVSEIFKQQGIWVEGVR
-619 SARASVGE
+619 TPFFS
-627 LHPAT
+627 HY
-632 KSGKG
+632 
-637 KNSTLTLADG
+637 D
-647 SPLPPHIKPAMIPPA
+647 
-662 YANNI
+662 
-667 KVSKDEKADV
+667 
-677 WATSEDKDGNVKRVY
+677 DGNVDGGIMADFDGDMSIDIAVEESAKG
-692 NPKFSQGNQDVK
+692 K
-704 WNRVTEGVGSINSI
+704 GVGTKLFERAI
-718 RSQIHSDRNSGK
+718 RYYFKNHEKLAEKSGV
-730 NKEESDASWLMSQQA
+730 D
-745 TRPGSEEDTKGNKA
+745 PEDYS
-759 LWGNAVSAADFVLTP
+759 LIVLP
-774 QKKGPPKVS
+774 ISPKMY
-783 LKVGDSTIPLRDEGA
+783 P
-798 RAEIAARIASGKPM
+798 
-812 ENAGYWIKSHGATTL
+812 
-827 EGRHIVPDID
+827 
-837 GGARLQ
+837 
-843 FMGKEGVW
+843 
-851 HDHKVSDTH
+851 
-860 LAKML
+860 L
-865 LERKSKAGDTGKIF
+865 LER
-879 NTDYSKV
+879 
-886 AKYAGT
+886 
-892 LGNGNFSPK
+892 LGFKKNGNEFSINATDHLNARKDKGKAMEMSEFAAVGERGGIKASPK
-901 DLRTIRANELAH
+901 A
-913 QIIGSEPLHF
+913 PK
-923 DSDDERKSFIKSVA
+923 SDTPNK
-937 EKVSGVLGN
+937 
-946 RPQQALESYINP
+946 
-958 AIFDRL
+958 DRL
-964 KVRQAA
+964 